1 MTDFSE
7 EHLLIV
13 DYANIKINK
22 METRFINIDAEILGG
37 TAVFYGTRVP
47 IKNLYDYLET
57 GETIDDFLEDFENV
71 KREQVIG
78 VLEISKKLIE
88 TSTDILN
95 ENFAR

>member
-78 VLEISKKLIE
+78 VLKISKKLIE
-88 TSTDILN
+88 TSIDILN
-95 ENFAR
+95 ENFA

>member
-7 EHLLIV
+7 EHRLIV
-13 DYANIKINK
+13 DYVNIKINK

-57 GETIDDFLEDFENV
+57 GETIDNFLEDFENV

-78 VLEISKKLIE
+78 VLKISKKLIE
-88 TSTDILN
+88 TSIDILN
-95 ENFAR
+95 ENFA

>member
-7 EHLLIV
+7 EHRLIV
-13 DYANIKINK
+13 DYVNIKNNK

-57 GETIDDFLEDFENV
+57 GETIDNFLEDFENV

-78 VLEISKKLIE
+78 VLKISKKLIE
-88 TSTDILN
+88 TSIDILN
-95 ENFAR
+95 ENFA